1 MHFIKT
7 AVDFVLNKLHLE
19 NEKSRP
25 KSNASV
31 LAGGG
36 TYDPLDL
43 IEPSCVT
50 TDLKGETKE
59 AIITE
64 LVGLLETEGKLAN
77 RDMVL
82 ADVLQRE
89 RTMSTGM
96 QHGIALPHAKS
107 EGVKAMCVAVGVKK
121 TGMDFESI
129 DGELSYLFVLL
140 VSPKKISGPHIQF
153 LASVGAIL
161 KDAAT
166 RERIMRA
173 ENAEEIV
180 ACLRAKHPA

>member
-1 MHFIKT
+1 MNKFHRNSKKDLSRSKAT
-7 AVDFVLNKLHLE
+7 AVD
-19 NEKSRP
+19 S
-25 KSNASV
+25 
-31 LAGGG
+31 G

-50 TDLKGETKE
+50 TDLKSETKE
-59 AIITE
+59 AIIAE
-64 LVGLLETEGKLAN
+64 LVGILETEGKLAN
-77 RDMVL
+77 KDTVL

-107 EGVKAMCVAVGVKK
+107 EGVKAMCVAVGVKRA
-121 TGMDFESI
+121 GIDFESI
-129 DGELSYLFVLL
+129 DGEPSHLFVLL

-161 KDAAT
+161 KDAPV
-166 RERIMRA
+166 RERIIQA
-173 ENAEEIV
+173 KSAEEVV
-180 ACLRAKHPA
+180 ADLRSKRPV

>member
-1 MHFIKT
+1 MHFIET
-7 AVDFVLNKLHLE
+7 AVDFVLNKLH
-19 NEKSRP
+19 P
-25 KSNASV
+25 KNKKNRARSNTTAFN
-31 LAGGG
+31 GGG

-43 IEPSCVT
+43 IEPPCVT
-50 TDLKGETKE
+50 TDLAGETKE

-64 LVGLLETEGKLAN
+64 LVEILATEGKLAS
-77 RDMVL
+77 RDTVL

-121 TGMDFESI
+121 TGIDFEAI

-140 VSPKKISGPHIQF
+140 VSPKKVSGPHIQF

-161 KDAAT
+161 KDGAT

-173 ENAEEIV
+173 KSAEEVV
-180 ACLRAKHPA
+180 ACLRTKPST